1 MVKRAVLGWAI
12 LSPPLP
18 MNLWAISDLHLGFR
32 PNRDALAGLPAH
44 GSDWLIVAG
53 DVGETEEHLDFA
65 LDAFTRRF
73 ARVLWVPGNHEL
85 WTMPVKGGGEELRG
99 EAKYDRLVAVCR
111 RRGVLTP
118 EDPYP
123 LWRGPG
129 GPAIVAP
136 LFLLYDY
143 SFRPDDVPAEGALA
157 WAEESGIVATDEH
170 MLHADPYHTNA
181 ALCAARLAYPE
192 RRRAALDGARIVIV
206 NHFPLHE
213 DLLKLRLLKRFSI
226 WCGTRRTADWHTRFP
241 VEAVV
246 YGHMHRRAT
255 DVLDGVRFE
264 EVSLGYPR
272 DWSQEE
278 GIATY
283 LRRILP
289 APPRPW
295 EEPPSWVPPS
305 PPDWL
310 LEKAAL
316 LDKAGG

>member
-1 MVKRAVLGWAI
+1 
-12 LSPPLP
+12 

-32 PNRDALAGLPAH
+32 ANRDALADLPPH
-44 GSDWLIVAG
+44 GPDWVILGG

-65 LDAFTRRF
+65 IDAFTRRF
-73 ARVLWVPGNHEL
+73 ARVIWVPGNHEL
-85 WTMPVKGGGEELRG
+85 WTMPARAGREDARG
-99 EAKYDRLVAVCR
+99 EAKYDRLVALCR

-123 LWRGPG
+123 VWNGPG
-129 GPAIVAP
+129 GPLVVAP

-143 SFRPDDVPAEGALA
+143 SFRPDEVPAEGAVA
-157 WAEESGIVATDEH
+157 WAEEKGIVATDEQ
-170 MLHADPYHTNA
+170 MLHPDPYPSKA
-181 ALCAARLAYPE
+181 AWCAARVAYTE
-192 RRRAALDGARIVIV
+192 RRLEALGAGTRLVIV

-213 DLLKLRLLKRFSI
+213 DLLKLRLLRRFSI
-226 WCGTRRTADWHTRFP
+226 WCGTRATRSFHTRFP

-272 DWSQEE
+272 DWSQQE
-278 GIATY
+278 GISTY

-289 APPRPW
+289 APATAW

-310 LEKAAL
+310 LEKA
-316 LDKAGG
+316 GEP